1 MFFDLGSSL
10 DFFILR
16 AFPWFYLFSTHKE
29 FYFFSMIISLEE
41 LAKNAVHFG
50 QKTARWNPKMKQ
62 YIYGESNGVHIFD
75 LNKTAS
81 ALKEMI
87 QKLEELAKA
96 GKTILFVSTKPQTK
110 SMFEEFRA
118 ATGYPIVVNKWIG
131 GLLTNFET
139 IRGRIKKM
147 KHIEAMFENGEIEK
161 YTKKEQSEFK
171 KELEKLQEAFDGI
184 RDLYKAPDAVFV
196 IDGKRDLNAI
206 LEARKLSVPV
216 LGLADSN
223 VDPDLYDMLIPA
235 NDDAIA
241 SLAYLLSFI
250 FEAAKDNPKMKKAK
264 E

>member
-1 MFFDLGSSL
+1 
-10 DFFILR
+10 
-16 AFPWFYLFSTHKE
+16 
-29 FYFFSMIISLEE
+29 MIISLEE
-41 LAKNAVHFG
+41 LARNAVHFG
-50 QKTARWNPKMKQ
+50 QKAARWNPKMKK

-87 QKLEELAKA
+87 QKVEEMAKS

-110 SMFEEFRA
+110 AMFEEFRG

-147 KHIEAMFENGEIEK
+147 KNIEGMFESGEIEK
-161 YTKKEQSEFK
+161 YTKKEQSEFR
-171 KELEKLQEAFDGI
+171 KELEKLQDAFDGI
-184 RDLYKAPDAVFV
+184 RDLYKAPDAIFV
-196 IDGKRDLNAI
+196 IDGKRDVNAI
-206 LEARKLSVPV
+206 LEARKLSIPV
-216 LGLADSN
+216 YGIADSN
-223 VDPDLYDMLIPA
+223 VDPDMYSLLIPG
-235 NDDAIA
+235 NDDAIS

-250 FEAAKDNPKMKKAK
+250 FEAAKDNSKMKRSVSV

>member
-1 MFFDLGSSL
+1 
-10 DFFILR
+10 
-16 AFPWFYLFSTHKE
+16 
-29 FYFFSMIISLEE
+29 MIISLEE

-50 QKTARWNPKMKQ
+50 QKTTRWNPKMKK

-81 ALKEMI
+81 ALKDMI
-87 QKLEELAKA
+87 QKVGELAKG

-110 SMFEEFRA
+110 AMFEEFRE

-131 GLLTNFET
+131 GMMTNFET

-147 KHIEAMFENGEIEK
+147 KHIESMFETGDIEK

-184 RDLYKAPDAVFV
+184 RDLYKAPDAMFIV
-196 IDGKRDLNAI
+196 DGKRDLNAV
-206 LEARKLSVPV
+206 LEARKLSIPV
-216 LGLADSN
+216 LGIADSN
-223 VDPDLYDMLIPA
+223 VDPDLYDMLIPG
-235 NDDAIA
+235 NDDAIS

-250 FEAAKDNPKMKKAK
+250 FEAAKDNTKMKRVNKG